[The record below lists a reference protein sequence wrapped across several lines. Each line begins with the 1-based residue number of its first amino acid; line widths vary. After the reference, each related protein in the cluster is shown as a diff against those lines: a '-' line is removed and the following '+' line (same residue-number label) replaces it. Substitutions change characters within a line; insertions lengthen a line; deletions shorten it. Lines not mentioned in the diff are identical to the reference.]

1 MSTAQRIQLPDG
13 SIVNLP
19 GGGYELVASVETE
32 EEVSRI
38 ALSGFEAIE
47 LLILMRLKKAGT
59 ESAVPVLVLNGKWT
73 SGNAYMNINASMPN
87 SYFQNFAAHVY
98 AKDGNVFMNTIHN
111 DGMNIIINNSSY
123 KKITSVEIEKTGI
136 PNYAIGSEVYIY
148 AR

>member
-1 MSTAQRIQLPDG
+1 M
-13 SIVNLP
+13 
-19 GGGYELVASVETE
+19 
-32 EEVSRI
+32 
-38 ALSGFEAIE
+38 
-47 LLILMRLKKAGT
+47 LILMRLKKVGT

-87 SYFQNFAAHVY
+87 SFFQNFAAHVY

-111 DGMNIIINNSSY
+111 DGINIIVNNSSY